1 MSALSAHYIV
11 DQLDGASLKLHPALA
26 KGWLLPRSV
35 NSADLVLQLCNGF
48 ATATPNSTTKT
59 PF

>member
-1 MSALSAHYIV
+1 MSALNAHSIV
-11 DQLDGASLKLHPALA
+11 DQLDGASLKLFLAPAG
-26 KGWLLPRSV
+26 GWLLPRSV
-35 NSADLVLQLCNGF
+35 NSADLVLQLCDGF